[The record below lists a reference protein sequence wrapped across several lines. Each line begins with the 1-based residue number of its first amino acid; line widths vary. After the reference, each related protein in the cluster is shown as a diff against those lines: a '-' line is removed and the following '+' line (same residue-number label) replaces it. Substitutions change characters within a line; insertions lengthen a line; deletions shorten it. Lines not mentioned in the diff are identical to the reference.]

1 MEKTGIKQQVIHEIQ
16 NLAQKYEVR
25 KVILFGSRARGDFRE
40 KSDIDLAVK
49 GGDFTRFSIDVNEDT
64 STLLKFDIINLDE
77 KIQEELIE
85 SIQKEGRVLYE
96 KFEHFKSNLRV
107 LALAEKENLSNE
119 FIIGGIID
127 KFFIQFELGWKVL
140 KELLSYEGQSIS
152 ASGSPK

>member
-1 MEKTGIKQQVIHEIQ
+1 MKNT
-16 NLAQKYEVR
+16 
-25 KVILFGSRARGDFRE
+25 RGTYRVD
-40 KSDIDLAVK
+40 S
-49 GGDFTRFSIDVNEDT
+49 
-64 STLLKFDIINLDE
+64 
-77 KIQEELIE
+77 
-85 SIQKEGRVLYE
+85 KEGRVLYE

-152 ASGSPK
+152 ASGSPKMILKTAFTIMILSMKIFGWGC